1 MSARH
6 LKKEE
11 RIQMSTRHPQSR
23 NALWVF
29 LFGKYRAE
37 ENCPVR
43 KGDGRIG
50 TGTCLC
56 LLFCRRG
63 KDQST
68 AVLQE
73 DLRIGICAD
82 LPAVQL
88 SPFLDDG
95 DAEDMQA
102 MRRMSHQ
109 ILRRCR
115 MVVVCGKETTGT
127 MNTEI
132 SMADR
137 LHIICTTLDGLSKI
151 KEMNDSEKRLVQR
164 GRNRMRLVL
173 QA

>member
-1 MSARH
+1 
-6 LKKEE
+6 
-11 RIQMSTRHPQSR
+11 MSTRHPQSGMLCGCFFLEKR
-23 NALWVF
+23 GQRKPVRPGKEMVVLEQALAYVCCS
-29 LFGKYRAE
+29 AE
-37 ENCPVR
+37 EGKTKVQRYCRKIYELGYVPICPQYS
-43 KGDGRIG
+43 
-50 TGTCLC
+50 
-56 LLFCRRG
+56 F
-63 KDQST
+63 
-68 AVLQE
+68 
-73 DLRIGICAD
+73 
-82 LPAVQL
+82 

-137 LHIICTTLDGLSKI
+137 LHIICTTLDGLVQI
-151 KEMNDSEKRLVQR
+151 KKSNDSESTGSIRCY
-164 GRNRMRLVL
+164 RNWMLLVL